1 MGIIK
6 CLMATGSNVDPI
18 HNDDWCDTVILE
30 LGKEYTLEE
39 LVSLAR
45 CGDGDAIWVYEGED
59 WEDKENAMGKNMELL
74 NGGVRY
80 GQKFNPWDT
89 DNIKLVRKA
98 TEDGDDDDWMEDW
111 RREIAMEAGMMGGC
125 EAYNEVMGY

>member
-1 MGIIK
+1 MVIVK
-6 CLMATGSNVDPI
+6 RLMTTGSNQSPEI
-18 HNDDWCDTVILE
+18 NDDWCGTVNLE
-30 LGKEYTLEE
+30 VGKQYTLEE

-59 WEDKENAMGKNMELL
+59 WEDKNVVEARLV
-74 NGGVRY
+74 NGAVRY
-80 GQKFNPWDT
+80 KQKFYPWDT
-89 DNIKLVRKA
+89 DNVKLVREA
-98 TEDGDDDDWMEDW
+98 TECDDDDDWMDDW